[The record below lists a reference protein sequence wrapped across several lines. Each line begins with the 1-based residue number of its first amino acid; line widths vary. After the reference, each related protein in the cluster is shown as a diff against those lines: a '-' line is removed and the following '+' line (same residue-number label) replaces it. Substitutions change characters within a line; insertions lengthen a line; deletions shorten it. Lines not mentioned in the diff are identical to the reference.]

1 MVGTKETIFVFF
13 IKTLGTNIYA
23 MAWKLTV
30 LWEDKIM
37 KKKIYCLILSL
48 ILITQV
54 FSVGVFAESSEQYLI
69 QSGDVLWRIAE
80 KFGLTWNELAEFNQL
95 DNPNLIYAGDTLL
108 IPTEPEGSVNKPV
121 SLQILHTNDHHSHF
135 ESSPYDLLLDGV
147 TTRVNIGG
155 FSSLATIIEENRNE
169 NTLVLNSGELN
180 GTLYFSLFK
189 GMVDFEVFNEL
200 GLDAYA
206 LGNHEFDEGDGRLAE
221 LIQEANFPIVSS
233 NMQPMEASPLYEVAD
248 QIKPYVIKEIDGEK
262 IGIIGILKVEKTMNS
277 SLASDDLMFTDEIET
292 AKKYV
297 AELEGQGINKI
308 ILLSHVGYYND
319 FLFAE
324 NVPGIDVIIGGDTHT
339 LLGDEEELAAVGLA
353 QSYYGQT
360 GPFTGY
366 THGDYENNPTI
377 GEYPTVV
384 ENSAGDPVYIVTA
397 WQYAYGVGMLDVN
410 FSSEGIVEAID
421 GNILIPVSGPYLQK
435 NAEGDRVEVD
445 EAVKSSIEASIEE
458 SPLLT
463 LAKKSQ
469 TVEDIINPYQMEM
482 QSSLETVIGTI
493 STDMSADRIPTPFA
507 EGEEPTGSKAAFVVA
522 QAFASANPRIDVAIQ
537 NVGGVRSEFF
547 EGEFTIS
554 QAITTLPFSNTV
566 VMMDMTGEEIIA
578 VLNQAAYYS
587 LNSGSSGAFPAA
599 AKLRYDVFL
608 SEEEGKVIQNVE
620 VQNDEGLWSDIV
632 LSDMYTVSTNSFTA
646 LGKDNYLEFEKVREK
661 ATANFEDTY
670 INYYVPLK
678 EYIEGLP
685 NKTLPPI
692 NLNDYCLKSV
702 TE

>member
-1 MVGTKETIFVFF
+1 
-13 IKTLGTNIYA
+13 
-23 MAWKLTV
+23 
-30 LWEDKIM
+30 M
-37 KKKIYCLILSL
+37 KKKIYCLVLSL

-54 FSVGVFAESSEQYLI
+54 FSVSVFAESPEQYLI

-80 KFGLTWNELAEFNQL
+80 KFGMTWNELAEYNHL
-95 DNPNLIYAGDTLL
+95 DNPHLIYAGDTLL
-108 IPTEPEGSVNKPV
+108 IPTVPEPSANKPV

-135 ESSPYDLLLDGV
+135 ESSTYDLVFDGV
-147 TTRVNIGG
+147 TTRANIGG
-155 FSSLATIIEENRNE
+155 FSSLATVIDNNRNE
-169 NTLVLNSGELN
+169 NTLVVNSGELN

-189 GMVDFEVFNEL
+189 GMVDFKVFNEL

-221 LIQEANFPIVSS
+221 LIEVANFPIVSS
-233 NMQPMEASPLYEVAD
+233 NMQPTMASPLYNVAD
-248 QIKPYVIKEIDGEK
+248 RIKPYVIKEIDGEK

-277 SLASDDLMFTDEIET
+277 SLASDDLTFTDEIET

-297 AELEGQGINKI
+297 AELEEQGINKI

-339 LLGDEEELAAVGLA
+339 LLGDEEVLGAVGLA
-353 QSYYGQT
+353 QAYYGQT

-384 ENSAGDPVYIVTA
+384 ESSDGNPVYIVTA
-397 WQYAYGVGMLDVN
+397 WQYAYGIGMLDVD

-421 GNILIPVSGPYLQK
+421 GNIVIPVSGPYLQK
-435 NAEGDRVEVD
+435 NAEGALVEVD
-445 EAVKSSIEASIEE
+445 EAVKASIESSIEE
-458 SPLLT
+458 SPILT
-463 LAKKSQ
+463 LAEKSQ
-469 TVEDIINPYQMEM
+469 TVEDIINPYLEEM
-482 QSSLETVIGTI
+482 QTSLETVIGTI

-507 EGEEPTGSKAAFVVA
+507 KDEEPTGSKAAFVVA
-522 QAFASANPRIDVAIQ
+522 QAFARANPRIDVAIQ
-537 NVGGVRSEFF
+537 NVGGVRSAFF

-587 LNSGSSGAFPAA
+587 LNSGSTGAFPAA

-620 VQNDEGLWSDIV
+620 VQNDVGLWSDIV
-632 LSDMYTVSTNSFTA
+632 LTDVYTVSTNSFTA

-661 ATANFEDTY
+661 ASANFEDTY

-685 NKTLPPI
+685 NKTLPAIDP
-692 NLNDYCLKSV
+692 NDYCLKSV

>member
-1 MVGTKETIFVFF
+1 MTW
-13 IKTLGTNIYA
+13 NS
-23 MAWKLTV
+23 TV

-37 KKKIYCLILSL
+37 KRKIYCLVLSL
-48 ILITQV
+48 ILIIQI
-54 FSVGVFAESSEQYLI
+54 FSVSAFAEGPEQYLI

-80 KFGLTWNELAEFNQL
+80 KFGMTWNELAEYNHL
-95 DNPNLIYAGDTLL
+95 ENPNLIYAGDTLL
-108 IPTEPEGSVNKPV
+108 IPTETEPEPDLSANKPV

-135 ESSPYDLLLDGV
+135 ESSPYDLVFDGV

-155 FSSLATIIEENRNE
+155 FSSLATIIEENRDE

-221 LIQEANFPIVSS
+221 LIEVANFPIVSS
-233 NMQPMEASPLYEVAD
+233 NMQPMEASPLYDVAD

-292 AKKYV
+292 AKNYV

-324 NVPGIDVIIGGDTHT
+324 NVPGIDVIIGGDTHN
-339 LLGDEEELAAVGLA
+339 LLGDEEELGAVGLA
-353 QSYYGQT
+353 QAYYGQT
-360 GPFTGY
+360 GPFEGY
-366 THGDYENNPTI
+366 THGDYETNPTI

-384 ENSAGDPVYIVTA
+384 ENSDGNPVYIITA
-397 WQYAYGVGMLDVN
+397 WQYAYGIGKVDVDFN
-410 FSSEGIVEAID
+410 AEGAVEKID
-421 GNILIPVSGPYLQK
+421 GNIVIPVAGPYLQK
-435 NAEGDRVEVD
+435 DAEGTLVEVD
-445 EAVKSSIEASIEE
+445 ETVKASIEARIEE

-463 LAKKSQ
+463 IAKKSE
-469 TVEDIINPYQMEM
+469 TVEDIINPYLVEM

-493 STDMSADRIPTPFA
+493 STDMGADRIPTPFA
-507 EGEEPTGSKAAFVVA
+507 EGEEPTGSEAAFVVA
-522 QAFASANPRIDVAIQ
+522 QAFAKANPRIDVAIQ

-578 VLNQAAYYS
+578 VLNQAAYYA

-632 LSDMYTVSTNSFTA
+632 LTDVYTVSTNSFTA

-661 ATANFEDTY
+661 ESANFEDTY

-685 NKTLPPI
+685 NKTLPAIDP
-692 NLNDYCLKSV
+692 NDYCLKSV

>member
-1 MVGTKETIFVFF
+1 
-13 IKTLGTNIYA
+13 
-23 MAWKLTV
+23 
-30 LWEDKIM
+30 M
-37 KKKIYCLILSL
+37 KRKIYCLVLSL

-54 FSVGVFAESSEQYLI
+54 FSVSAFAENSEQYII
-69 QSGDVLWRIAE
+69 QSGDVLWRIAQ
-80 KFGLTWNELAEFNQL
+80 KFGMTWNELAEYNHL
-95 DNPNLIYAGDTLL
+95 DNPHLIYAGDTLL
-108 IPTEPEGSVNKPV
+108 IPTVTEPEESANKPV

-135 ESSPYDLLLDGV
+135 ESSTYDLVFDGV

-169 NTLVLNSGELN
+169 NTLVVNSGELN

-221 LIQEANFPIVSS
+221 LIEVANFPIVSS
-233 NMQPMEASPLYEVAD
+233 NMQPTMASPLYKVAD
-248 QIKPYVIKEIDGEK
+248 RIKPYVIKEIDGEK
-262 IGIIGILKVEKTMNS
+262 IGIIGILKVEKTKNS

-297 AELEGQGINKI
+297 AELEEQGINKI

-339 LLGDEEELAAVGLA
+339 LLGDEEELGSIGLA
-353 QSYYGQT
+353 QAYYGQT

-384 ENSAGDPVYIVTA
+384 ENSAGNPVYIVTA
-397 WQYAYGVGMLDVN
+397 WQYAYGIGMLDVD

-421 GNILIPVSGPYLQK
+421 GNIVIPVSGPYLQK
-435 NAEGDRVEVD
+435 DAEGVLVEVD
-445 EAVKSSIEASIEE
+445 ETVKASIESNIEE
-458 SPLLT
+458 SPILT
-463 LAKKSQ
+463 IAKKSQ
-469 TVEDIINPYQMEM
+469 TVEDIINPYLEEM
-482 QSSLETVIGTI
+482 QTSLETVIGTI
-493 STDMSADRIPTPFA
+493 STDMSAERIPTPFV

-587 LNSGSSGAFPAA
+587 LNSGSTGAFPAA

-620 VQNDEGLWSDIV
+620 VQSEEGVWSDIV
-632 LSDMYTVSTNSFTA
+632 LTDVYTVSTNSFTA

-661 ATANFEDTY
+661 ESANFEDTY

-685 NKTLPPI
+685 NKTLPAIDP
-692 NLNDYCLKSV
+692 NDYCLKSV